1 VSKKPRKRRHKNKNK
16 SKDFRKA
23 IKDAEKLSFDPR
35 VLDDPRVQEVLAKMQ
50 TAPDNSTMLEYHL
63 LLERILLQDQSML
76 DNPERSEELS
86 RTRASAYDRDK
97 AEEAF
102 ERDEAGF
109 LADVW
114 NRSENIKLTGA
125 AADRAKAQAVKM
137 LDEARKGKR
146 AEYIN
151 KQLQLDWMIE
161 HGPKTDVMGQG
172 HWVEVG
178 SRPNSRRIIK
188 SDVVRIMH
196 RQWVIQPG
204 VNHDVPEIF
213 AKRYE
218 ILLRSRQEQA
228 DREKAMGAD
237 MEAGQLEGALQKIDK
252 VYGTSRQKL
261 TGAA

>member
-1 VSKKPRKRRHKNKNK
+1 MSKKPRKRRRKNKK
-16 SKDFRKA
+16 KGFRQA

-35 VLDDPRVQEVLAKMQ
+35 VLADPQVQEVLAKMK

-63 LLERILLQDQSML
+63 LLERILLKGQSML
-76 DNPERSEELS
+76 DSPERSEELS
-86 RTRASAYDRDK
+86 RTRAVAYDRDK

-102 ERDEAGF
+102 ERNEAGF

-114 NRSENIKLTGA
+114 NRSEKIKKTGA
-125 AADRAKAQAVKM
+125 AAEKVKANATKM
-137 LDEARKGKR
+137 LRDAREGKR

-178 SRPNSRRIIK
+178 SRPNSRRIIQ

-204 VNHDVPEIF
+204 INHDVPEVF

-237 MEAGQLEGALQKIDK
+237 MEAGQLEVVLQKIDK
-252 VYGTSRQKL
+252 VYGTTRQRL